1 MTDPAAPRNGR
12 NGPDDPHGRHDRNGR
27 AQRGGRPLSP
37 RWAPALSLVRAVCVT
52 AGLVAAYYLLP
63 LDHHDTA
70 VTLALLVGGLF
81 AAAVMFG
88 WEVVVVARSPYP
100 RFRAVEALAATLPLF
115 LLLFA
120 GAYYLLDRSA
130 PGSFSERL
138 TRTDALYFALTT
150 FATVGYGDITAR
162 SQAGRVLT
170 MFQMA
175 GGLLLV
181 GVAARVLM
189 GAIEMGLRQ
198 RDRSAGPGH
207 GAARPADDR
216 K

>member
-1 MTDPAAPRNGR
+1 M
-12 NGPDDPHGRHDRNGR
+12 
-27 AQRGGRPLSP
+27 S
-37 RWAPALSLVRAVCVT
+37 ALSLGRAVCVT

-70 VTLALLVGGLF
+70 VTSALLAGGLLAT
-81 AAAVMFG
+81 AAMFG

-100 RFRAVEALAATLPLF
+100 RLKAVEALAATLPLF

-162 SQAGRVLT
+162 SETGRVLT

-181 GVAARVLM
+181 GVAARVLT
-189 GAIEMGLRQ
+189 GAIEAGLRQ
-198 RDRSAGPGH
+198 RDRSPAPGRGP
-207 GAARPADDR
+207 ARAADDQE
-216 K
+216 

>member
-12 NGPDDPHGRHDRNGR
+12 NGPDSPHGRHDRNGR
-27 AQRGGRPLSP
+27 APRGGRRLSP

-70 VTLALLVGGLF
+70 VTLALLVGGLL

-100 RFRAVEALAATLPLF
+100 RLKAVEALAATLPMF

-181 GVAARVLM
+181 GVAARVLT
-189 GAIEMGLRQ
+189 GAIEAGLRQ
-198 RDRSAGPGH
+198 RDRSAGPGR
-207 GAARPADDR
+207 GAARAADDR
-216 K
+216 E

>member
-1 MTDPAAPRNGR
+1 MTDPAAPRDPRSPGSP
-12 NGPDDPHGRHDRNGR
+12 PDPPSSPRPS
-27 AQRGGRPLSP
+27 RGARSPLSL
-37 RWAPALSLVRAVCVT
+37 RWGSVLVVVRAGCVT

-63 LDHHDTA
+63 LDSDDTA
-70 VTLALLVGGLF
+70 VTSALLLGGLL
-81 AAAVMFG
+81 AAAVMFV

-100 RFRAVEALAATLPLF
+100 RLRAVEALAATLPLF

-120 GAYYLLDRSA
+120 SAYFLLDRSV

-170 MFQMA
+170 MLQMA

-181 GVAARVLM
+181 GVAARVLT
-189 GAIEMGLRQ
+189 GAIEQGLRQ
-198 RDRSAGPGH
+198 RERSAGQAH
-207 GAARPADDR
+207 GASWAADDQD
-216 K
+216 